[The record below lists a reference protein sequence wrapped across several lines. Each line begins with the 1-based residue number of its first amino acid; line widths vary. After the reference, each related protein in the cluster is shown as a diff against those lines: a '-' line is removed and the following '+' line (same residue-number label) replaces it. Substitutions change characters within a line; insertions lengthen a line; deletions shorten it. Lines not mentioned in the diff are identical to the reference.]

1 MNKLIVD
8 LDETLNF
15 ANTGSYV
22 NELLDMVLIKYMRI
36 HDGFYIDDRVIRRS
50 KFNST
55 NFAEVTAL
63 IEKDK
68 LCS

>member
-1 MNKLIVD
+1 MCIMNKLIVD

-22 NELLDMVLIKYMRI
+22 NELLSMVLIKYMRI
-36 HDGFYIDDRVIRRS
+36 HDRAIRRS

-55 NFAEVTAL
+55 NFVEVTAL